1 MKVLLSAYACA
12 PGHGSEPEVGLQVL
26 DAALQEHEVWVL
38 TQPHMVGRLRPWLAT
53 HPFGTRAHLL
63 SVDPPAPDRQDGLG
77 ALVRTQIS
85 HERWQR
91 AAAVVARDLHAQVGF
106 DLVHHATLA
115 AYWMRTAVADLGLPL
130 VWGPV
135 GGAVEPPLGLVPELG
150 LRGAV
155 EDAVRAAVR
164 LAFWR
169 RPVVRR
175 AARAADVVLVQNAA
189 TRRRLSAHRSDVR
202 VLPNALCARVET
214 MPEGTRRND
223 VAVVGRVVAWKAV
236 TLAVR
241 VLAALPDREV
251 VLRVYGEAGPAQA
264 RRVQR
269 VAARLGVQERVVLV
283 GRLAREE
290 LLGRVATSGL
300 LLHPSLHDEA
310 SFTVAEAL
318 AVGTPVVALDHG
330 GPPHVAAQWPLGATL
345 MVRPSTPGR
354 TARRLAEA
362 VSTLLDPARPLPA
375 QTATAATDFGD
386 AVRDSYASAVSRA
399 AARRA

>member
-26 DAALQEHEVWVL
+26 DAALREHEVWVL
-38 TQPHMVGRLRPWLAT
+38 TQPHMAERLRPWLAE
-53 HPFGTRAHLL
+53 HAAGERAHL
-63 SVDPPAPDRQDGLG
+63 VPIGPPAPDRQDGLG
-77 ALVRTQIS
+77 ALVATQVS

-91 AAAVVARDLHAQVGF
+91 AASAVAHELHADIGF
-106 DLVHHATLA
+106 DLAHHATLA

-135 GGAVEPPLGLVPELG
+135 GGAVEPPIGLVPELG

-164 LAFWR
+164 LAFWQ

-175 AARAADVVLVQNAA
+175 AARAADVVLVQNSA
-189 TRRRLSAHRSDVR
+189 TRRRLSSQRGDVT
-202 VLPNALCARVET
+202 VLPNALCATVDD
-214 MPEGTRRND
+214 MPVGSRRND
-223 VAVVGRVVAWKAV
+223 VAVVGRVVAWKGV
-236 TLAVR
+236 PLAVR
-241 VLAALPDREV
+241 TLAAIADRDV
-251 VLRVYGEAGPAQA
+251 VLRIYGEAGPAQA
-264 RRVQR
+264 RRVER
-269 VAARLGVQERVVLV
+269 AAERFGVQDRVQLV
-283 GRLAREE
+283 GKLPRVE
-290 LLGRVATSGL
+290 LLRRVATSGV

-330 GPPHVAAQWPLGATL
+330 GPPHVAAQWPEAATR
-345 MVRPSTPGR
+345 MVRPSTPHH
-354 TARRLAEA
+354 TAQQLAAA
-362 VSTLLDPARPLPA
+362 VTALLDPDRPLPLSTT
-375 QTATAATDFGD
+375 TASTDFKD
-386 AVRDSYASAVSRA
+386 AVLAGYASAVARA

>member
-26 DAALQEHEVWVL
+26 DAALREHEVWVL
-38 TQPHMVGRLRPWLAT
+38 TQPHMVERLRPWLAV
-53 HPFGTRAHLL
+53 HPASDRAHLVP
-63 SVDPPAPDRQDGLG
+63 VDPPAPDRQDGLG
-77 ALVRTQIS
+77 ALVRTQVS

-91 AAAVVARDLHAQVGF
+91 AAAVVARDLHARVGF

-135 GGAVEPPLGLVPELG
+135 GGAVEPPLGLIPELG
-150 LRGAV
+150 VRGAA

-175 AARAADVVLVQNAA
+175 AARAADVVLVQNSA

-202 VLPNALCARVET
+202 ILPNALCATVAA
-214 MPEGTRRND
+214 MPQGTRHND

-241 VLAALPDREV
+241 TLAALPDRTV
-251 VLRVYGEAGPAQA
+251 VLRVYGEAGPEQA
-264 RRVQR
+264 RRVER
-269 VAARLGVQERVVLV
+269 LAGRLGVEGRVDLV
-283 GRLAREE
+283 GKLPRDE
-290 LLGRVATSGL
+290 LLQRVATSGL

-330 GPPHVAAQWPLGATL
+330 GPPHVAAQWPGAATR
-345 MVRPSTPGR
+345 MVRPSTPRR
-354 TARRLAEA
+354 TAHRLAEA
-362 VSTLLDPARPLPA
+362 VTSLLDPARPLPA
-375 QTATAATDFGD
+375 TTRTASTDFAS
-386 AVRDSYASAVSRA
+386 AVLDSYAAALSLA